1 MQFLMLAL
9 LGALVGQG
17 MRRIRMLRH
26 VGQIRAARSLYGRYA
41 LLLGGAALCAMGG
54 QLALLGVNGMLHLGT
69 ALPLHLCSLMGVLL
83 YPAPAVRLPAAVGNL
98 PVPGR
103 PGWHGRAAVS
113 RHSFLRPAHA
123 DGLLLSSASL
133 HGGHWA
139 LASPFPGLAAA
150 PQRGGGGLWLSV
162 SSRLRGAE
170 RNTWRAPTICSLT
183 CRGGHASAALGGG
196 SHGGICGFPGR
207 HGGGAALPGGIAG
220 CPCPAP
226 LAGELSPP
234 PELAGGTGPRTAHG
248 LTPAV

>member
-83 YPAPAVRLPAAVGNL
+83 YPALRCGSRRLWEISLYLG
-98 PVPGR
+98 VPG
-103 PGWHGRAAVS
+103 GMGALM
-113 RHSFLRPAHA
+113 FPAIL

-139 LASPFPGLAAA
+139 LASPFPGLAAV

-170 RNTWRAPTICSLT
+170 PEPP
-183 CRGGHASAALGGG
+183 GGHQ
-196 SHGGICGFPGR
+196 
-207 HGGGAALPGGIAG
+207 
-220 CPCPAP
+220 
-226 LAGELSPP
+226 LSVP
-234 PELAGGTGPRTAHG
+234 
-248 LTPAV
+248 

>member
-170 RNTWRAPTICSLT
+170 PEPPGGHQLSGSLT
-183 CRGGHASAALGGG
+183 CPWRHASGGPG
-196 SHGGICGFPGR
+196 RRKPWGICGFPGR
-207 HGGGAALPGGIAG
+207 HGRRRCSAWRDCWLPVPCAAGRRAFP
-220 CPCPAP
+220 
-226 LAGELSPP
+226 SP
-234 PELAGGTGPRTAHG
+234 
-248 LTPAV
+248 